1 MVASI
6 VVGRV
11 PTRAGRP
18 RWSRPRR
25 RPPYRVA
32 SPYLAFALL
41 TAAVLV
47 VPLAYYLLARNT
59 NTPLTVTRQLESELD
74 RT

>member
-1 MVASI
+1 MIGVVVASG
-6 VVGRV
+6 V
-11 PTRAGRP
+11 
-18 RWSRPRR
+18 S
-25 RPPYRVA
+25 
-32 SPYLAFALL
+32 LATVL
-41 TAAVLV
+41 TLFV